1 LIDDRDAMK
10 LGLSCSLTSPPNIS
24 RVDHTIMTDQPPR
37 RPLAPFA
44 QLRVWHLA
52 LLVLF
57 VAIAIADIQDH
68 HRRETALIVLAGVG
82 YGLYALLGW
91 LGWRLAQRFEPRI
104 GRIRLLVLYMVAM
117 GAFFLLAT
125 VIYLAIEQAY
135 LAGRFRPW
143 ISL

>member
-1 LIDDRDAMK
+1 M
-10 LGLSCSLTSPPNIS
+10 N
-24 RVDHTIMTDQPPR
+24 DQLPR
-37 RPLAPFA
+37 RPLAPLA

-68 HRRETALIVLAGVG
+68 NRREPALIVLAGAG

-91 LGWRLAQRFEPRI
+91 LGWRAVQRLEPRI
-104 GRIRLLVLYMVAM
+104 GRVRLLILYIVFM

-125 VIYLAIEQAY
+125 AIYLVIEQAY
-135 LAGRFRPW
+135 LAGKFRPW
-143 ISL
+143 ISF